1 MYSNA
6 FTHARVHIDCGV
18 CVAQDNDFEL
28 VLRSPQPL
36 RAGQTL
42 NRVWS
47 VRGWAGRA
55 VAASVFLLSENRCCN
70 RHYPVLVVQV
80 HRR

>member
-6 FTHARVHIDCGV
+6 FTHGRVHTDCGV

-42 NRVWS
+42 NRVLG

-55 VAASVFLLSENRCCN
+55 VTASLFMLAEERLL
-70 RHYPVLVVQV
+70 
-80 HRR
+80 